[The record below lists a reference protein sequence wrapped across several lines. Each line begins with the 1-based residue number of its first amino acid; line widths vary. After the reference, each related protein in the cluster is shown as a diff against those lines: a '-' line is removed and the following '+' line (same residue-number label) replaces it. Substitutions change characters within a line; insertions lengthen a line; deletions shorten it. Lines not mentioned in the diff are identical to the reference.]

1 MEAIYVFELV
11 GVDPFEHAVV
21 SGPWMSMEQCVVCH
35 FIFNGTL
42 IHTDNAV
49 IKCQQ
54 DLPVADD
61 EEFVGEVDGLIIR
74 HQRFVLREKVS

>member
-1 MEAIYVFELV
+1 M
-11 GVDPFEHAVV
+11 
-21 SGPWMSMEQCVVCH
+21 VCH

-61 EEFVGEVDGLIIR
+61 EEFVGEIDGLIIR
-74 HQRFVLREKVS
+74 HQRFALREKVS

>member
-1 MEAIYVFELV
+1 M
-11 GVDPFEHAVV
+11 
-21 SGPWMSMEQCVVCH
+21 VCH
-35 FIFNGTL
+35 IIFNGTL
-42 IHTDNAV
+42 IRTDNAV

-54 DLPVADD
+54 VPPVADL